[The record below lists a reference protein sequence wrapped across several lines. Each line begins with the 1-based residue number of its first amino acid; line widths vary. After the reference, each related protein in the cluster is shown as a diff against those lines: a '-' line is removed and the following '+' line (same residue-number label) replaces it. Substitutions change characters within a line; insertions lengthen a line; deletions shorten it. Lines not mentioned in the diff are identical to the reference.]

1 MARSVAKI
9 SKNQIGMRQHDYIQI
24 DPIAAAR
31 LKLHG
36 RIVI

>member
-9 SKNQIGMRQHDYIQI
+9 RKNQIGRLQHDYIQI

-31 LKLHG
+31 PKLHG

>member
-1 MARSVAKI
+1 MAASVAKI
-9 SKNQIGMRQHDYIQI
+9 RKNQIGRLQHDYIQI
-24 DPIAAAR
+24 DPIPAAR

>member
-9 SKNQIGMRQHDYIQI
+9 RKNQIGLCQHDYIQI